1 MSCFRL
7 LSRSVFL
14 VTKLIV
20 LHFLGSQLPKTTGA
34 HTKPSAV
41 PRYPPSSLSNQDVR
55 VSFMARRLE
64 SAIGRPEDRDTHEVC
79 TNFLMY
85 GCHIT
90 NTLQTPQPLP
100 PRPNDTTADN
110 AHAPRLRATARRVT
124 TPPMPEPMTTDNAN
138 ANKGQR
144 QRQQRTTPMPTTANA
159 NANPSA
165 HDDGHRR

>member
-64 SAIGRPEDRDTHEVC
+64 RAIGRPEDRDTHEVR

-85 GCHIT
+85 GCCG
-90 NTLQTPQPLP
+90 
-100 PRPNDTTADN
+100 
-110 AHAPRLRATARRVT
+110 RVNGLL
-124 TPPMPEPMTTDNAN
+124 EI
-138 ANKGQR
+138 R
-144 QRQQRTTPMPTTANA
+144 
-159 NANPSA
+159 
-165 HDDGHRR
+165 